1 MYAGAYYQVPIV
13 DSYVLG
19 ISTLLRLWVPTV
31 ATFHSLI
38 QDAIC
43 AAVVAVLGVIAGT
56 VCASNLSFLCFDLSI
71 VDRRHGGAA
80 TAAESSESKIT

>member
-43 AAVVAVLGVIAGT
+43 AAVVAVLG
-56 VCASNLSFLCFDLSI
+56 
-71 VDRRHGGAA
+71 
-80 TAAESSESKIT
+80 

>member
-43 AAVVAVLGVIAGT
+43 AAVVAVLVVMPAQSAPLT
-56 VCASNLSFLCFDLSI
+56 FPSCFDRGQATW
-71 VDRRHGGAA
+71 RRSYGSGSANLG
-80 TAAESSESKIT
+80 K